1 MMMKDL
7 TLFIVKRLA
16 DKPEAVSVTESQDGD
31 TTVLS
36 LVVDEAD
43 KGKVIGKQG
52 KVIKAI
58 RALASVAAAK
68 AGVRVDVE
76 ID

>member
-1 MMMKDL
+1 MKEL
-7 TLFIVKRLA
+7 ALFIVKKLV
-16 DKPEAVSVTESQDGD
+16 DKPEAVSVEESQDGD
-31 TTVLS
+31 VTVLK
-36 LVVDEAD
+36 LAVDEGD

-58 RALASVAAAK
+58 RAVVGVKAQK
-68 AGVRVDVE
+68 AGRRAAVE

>member
-1 MMMKDL
+1 VKDL
-7 TLFIVKRLA
+7 TLFVVQKLV
-16 DKPEAVSVTESQDGD
+16 DKPEAVSVEESRDGESA
-31 TTVLS
+31 VLR
-36 LVVDEAD
+36 LVVDEGD

-58 RALASVAAAK
+58 RDVVGVAAHK
-68 AGVRVDVE
+68 AGARVSIQ

>member
-1 MMMKDL
+1 MLMKDL

-16 DKPEAVSVTESQDGD
+16 DKPDAVSIEEEQDGN
-31 TTVLS
+31 TTVLN

-58 RALASVAAAK
+58 RSLVGVAASQ
-68 AGVRVDVE
+68 AGVRTVVE

>member
-1 MMMKDL
+1 MKE
-7 TLFIVKRLA
+7 LA
-16 DKPEAVSVTESQDGD
+16 EFVVRKLVDKPEAVFVEESQDGD
-31 TTVLS
+31 VTVLS
-36 LVVDEAD
+36 LVVDEGD

-58 RALASVAAAK
+58 RDVVAVAAQK
-68 AGVRVDVE
+68 ADRHVSVE

>member
-1 MMMKDL
+1 MKEL
-7 TLFIVKRLA
+7 ALFVVSKLV
-16 DKPEAVSVTESQDGD
+16 DKPEAVSVTESRDGD
-31 TTVLS
+31 VLV
-36 LVVDEAD
+36 LKLAVDESD

-58 RALASVAAAK
+58 RAVVGAAAAK
-68 AGVRVDVE
+68 AGRHAAVE

>member
-1 MMMKDL
+1 MKEL
-7 TLFIVKRLA
+7 ALFVVKRLV
-16 DKPEAVSVTESQDGD
+16 DKPEAVTVEESQDGD
-31 TTVLS
+31 VAVLR

-58 RALASVAAAK
+58 RAVVGAAASK
-68 AGVRVDVE
+68 AGKQVDVE

>member
-1 MMMKDL
+1 MKEL
-7 TLFIVKRLA
+7 TLFVVKKLV
-16 DKPEAVSVTESQDGD
+16 DKPEAAFVDETQEGDVSV
-31 TTVLS
+31 LK
-36 LVVDEAD
+36 VVVAEED

-58 RALASVAAAK
+58 RAVVGVAAAK
-68 AGVRVDVE
+68 AERRVAVE

>member
-1 MMMKDL
+1 MKEL
-7 TLFIVKRLA
+7 AAFVVKKLVE
-16 DKPEAVSVTESQDGD
+16 KPEAVSVEESQDGD
-31 TTVLS
+31 VAVLDI
-36 LVVDEAD
+36 VVDEAD

-58 RALASVAAAK
+58 RSLVAAAASK
-68 AGVRVDVE
+68 TGERAVVE

>member
-1 MMMKDL
+1 MLMKDL

-16 DKPEAVSVTESQDGD
+16 DKPDAVSIEEEQDGD
-31 TTVLS
+31 TTVLN

-58 RALASVAAAK
+58 RSLVGVAAQK
-68 AGVRVDVE
+68 AGARVAVE

>member
-1 MMMKDL
+1 MKEL
-7 TLFIVKRLA
+7 ALFVVQRLV

-31 TTVLS
+31 VAVLK
-36 LVVDEAD
+36 LVVDESD

-58 RALASVAAAK
+58 RAVVGAAASK
-68 AGVRVDVE
+68 AGRQVDVE

>member
-1 MMMKDL
+1 MKEL
-7 TLFIVKRLA
+7 ALFVVKRLV
-16 DKPEAVSVTESQDGD
+16 DKPEAVSVETSQDGD
-31 TTVLS
+31 VTVLR
-36 LVVDEAD
+36 LVVDESD

-58 RALASVAAAK
+58 RAVVGAAASK
-68 AGVRVDVE
+68 AGLQVDVE

>member
-1 MMMKDL
+1 MKEL
-7 TLFIVKRLA
+7 ALFVVKKLV
-16 DKPEAVSVTESQDGD
+16 DKPEAVSVEESQDGD
-31 TTVLS
+31 VAVLK
-36 LVVDEAD
+36 LLVDESD

-58 RALASVAAAK
+58 RAVVGAAASK
-68 AGVRVDVE
+68 AGLQVDVE

>member
-7 TLFIVKRLA
+7 TSFIARRLA
-16 DKPEAVSVTESQDGD
+16 DKPDAVSVEEEQDGD
-31 TTVLS
+31 TTVLN
-36 LVVDEAD
+36 LVVDESD
-43 KGKVIGKQG
+43 KGKLIGKQG

-58 RALASVAAAK
+58 RSLVGVAAQK
-68 AGVRVDVE
+68 AGVLVDVE

>member
-1 MMMKDL
+1 MKEL
-7 TLFIVKRLA
+7 ALFVVKKLV
-16 DKPEAVSVTESQDGD
+16 DKPEVVSVEESKDGD
-31 TTVLS
+31 VTVLK
-36 LVVDEAD
+36 LVVDESD

-58 RALASVAAAK
+58 RAVVGAAASK
-68 AGVRVDVE
+68 AGRQVDVE

>member
-1 MMMKDL
+1 MKEL
-7 TLFIVKRLA
+7 ALFVVKKLV
-16 DKPEAVSVTESQDGD
+16 DKPEAVDVTEIQDGD
-31 TTVLS
+31 VAVLK
-36 LVVDEAD
+36 LVVDESD

-58 RALASVAAAK
+58 RAIVGVAASK
-68 AGVRVDVE
+68 AGRQVDIE

>member
-1 MMMKDL
+1 MKEL
-7 TLFIVKRLA
+7 ALFVVKRLV
-16 DKPEAVSVTESQDGD
+16 DKPESVTVDESQDGNV
-31 TTVLS
+31 TVLK
-36 LVVDEAD
+36 LNVDEAD

-58 RALASVAAAK
+58 RAVVGAAAAK
-68 AGVRVDVE
+68 AGTQIAVE

>member
-1 MMMKDL
+1 MKEL
-7 TLFIVKRLA
+7 ALFVVKKLV
-16 DKPEAVSVTESQDGD
+16 DKPEAAFVDETQEGDVSV
-31 TTVLS
+31 LK
-36 LVVDEAD
+36 VVVAEED

-58 RALASVAAAK
+58 RAVVGVAAAK
-68 AGVRVDVE
+68 AERRVAVE

>member
-1 MMMKDL
+1 MKAL
-7 TLFIVKRLA
+7 TLFVVKQLV
-16 DKPEAVSVTESQDGD
+16 DKPEAVSVAESQDGD
-31 TTVLS
+31 VAVLT
-36 LVVDEAD
+36 LVVDESD

-58 RALASVAAAK
+58 RAVVGAAAAK
-68 AGVRVDVE
+68 AGRRVAVE

>member
-1 MMMKDL
+1 MKEL
-7 TLFIVKRLA
+7 ALFVVKRLV
-16 DKPEAVSVTESQDGD
+16 DKPEAVTVEESKDGD
-31 TTVLS
+31 VAVLK
-36 LVVDEAD
+36 LNVDESD

-58 RALASVAAAK
+58 RAVVGAAAAK
-68 AGVRVDVE
+68 AGVQVDVE

>member
-1 MMMKDL
+1 MKEL
-7 TLFIVKRLA
+7 ALFVVKRLV
-16 DKPEAVSVTESQDGD
+16 DKPEAVT
-31 TTVLS
+31 
-36 LVVDEAD
+36 VDESMDGNVSVLKLNVDESD

-58 RALASVAAAK
+58 RAVVGAAAAK
-68 AGVRVDVE
+68 AGVQVAVE

>member
-1 MMMKDL
+1 MKEL
-7 TLFIVKRLA
+7 ILFIVKRLA
-16 DKPEAVSVTESQDGD
+16 DKPESVAVSEIRDGD
-31 TTVLS
+31 TTVLK
-36 LVVDEAD
+36 LVVAEED

-58 RALASVAAAK
+58 RALAGVAAQR
-68 AGVRVDVE
+68 AGGKVAVE

>member
-1 MMMKDL
+1 MKEL
-7 TLFIVKRLA
+7 ALFVVKRLV
-16 DKPEAVSVTESQDGD
+16 DKPEAVSVTESRDGD
-31 TTVLS
+31 VVVLK

-58 RALASVAAAK
+58 RSVVGAAASK
-68 AGVRVDVE
+68 AGSQVAVE

>member
-1 MMMKDL
+1 MKEL
-7 TLFIVKRLA
+7 ALFVVKRLV
-16 DKPEAVSVTESQDGD
+16 DKPEAVSVEESQDGD
-31 TTVLS
+31 VTVLR
-36 LVVDEAD
+36 LVVDETD

-58 RALASVAAAK
+58 RAVVGAAAAK
-68 AGVRVDVE
+68 AGRQADVE

>member
-1 MMMKDL
+1 MKEL
-7 TLFIVKRLA
+7 ALFVVKNLV
-16 DKPEAVSVTESQDGD
+16 DKPEAVSVTVSEEGGE
-31 TTVLS
+31 TVLT
-36 LVVDEAD
+36 LLVDESD

-58 RALASVAAAK
+58 RAVVGAAAAK
-68 AGVRVDVE
+68 AGKQVAVE

>member
-1 MMMKDL
+1 MKEL
-7 TLFIVKRLA
+7 ALFVVKNLV
-16 DKPEAVSVTESQDGD
+16 DKPEAVSVEESRRGD
-31 TTVLS
+31 VCVLK
-36 LVVDEAD
+36 LMVDEAD

-58 RALASVAAAK
+58 RAVVGAAASK
-68 AGVRVDVE
+68 AGLQVAVE

>member
-1 MMMKDL
+1 MLMNDL

-16 DKPEAVSVTESQDGD
+16 DKPDAVTIEEEQDGD
-31 TTVLS
+31 TTVLN
-36 LVVDEAD
+36 LVVDESD
-43 KGKVIGKQG
+43 KGKIIGKQG

-58 RALASVAAAK
+58 RSLVSVAASK
-68 AGVRVDVE
+68 AGVRAVVE

>member
-1 MMMKDL
+1 MKEL
-7 TLFIVKRLA
+7 ALFVVKRLV
-16 DKPEAVSVTESQDGD
+16 DKPESVTVEESQDGSV
-31 TTVLS
+31 TVLK
-36 LVVDEAD
+36 LNVDESD

-58 RALASVAAAK
+58 RAVIGAAATK
-68 AGVRVDVE
+68 AGVQVDVE

>member
-1 MMMKDL
+1 MKEL
-7 TLFIVKRLA
+7 ALFVVKRLV
-16 DKPEAVSVTESQDGD
+16 DKPEAVFVEASQDGD
-31 TTVLS
+31 VQVLR

-58 RALASVAAAK
+58 RAVVGAAASK
-68 AGVRVDVE
+68 AGLQVDVE

>member
-1 MMMKDL
+1 MKEL
-7 TLFIVKRLA
+7 LLFIVQKLTE
-16 DKPEAVSVTESQDGD
+16 KPDAVSVSEYQDGD
-31 TTVLS
+31 VAVLK
-36 LVVDEAD
+36 LVVAEED

-58 RALASVAAAK
+58 RAVVGVAAAK
-68 AGVRVDVE
+68 AGKKVDVE

>member
-1 MMMKDL
+1 MKEL
-7 TLFIVKRLA
+7 VLFIVKRLTET
-16 DKPEAVSVTESQDGD
+16 PEAVSVTEFQDGD
-31 TTVLS
+31 TAVLK
-36 LVVDEAD
+36 LVVAEED

-58 RALASVAAAK
+58 RAVVGVAAVK
-68 AGVRVDVE
+68 AGKKVAVE

>member
-1 MMMKDL
+1 VKEL
-7 TLFIVKRLA
+7 ALFVVKRLV
-16 DKPEAVSVTESQDGD
+16 DKPEAVSVEESKDGEVD
-31 TTVLS
+31 VLK

-58 RALASVAAAK
+58 RAVVGAAAAK
-68 AGVRVDVE
+68 AGRRADVE

>member
-1 MMMKDL
+1 MKEL
-7 TLFIVKRLA
+7 ALFVVKGIV
-16 DKPEAVSVTESQDGD
+16 DKPEAVSISESQDGGVA
-31 TTVLS
+31 VLK

-58 RALASVAAAK
+58 RAVVGAAAAK
-68 AGVRVDVE
+68 AGRQVAVE

>member
-1 MMMKDL
+1 MKEL
-7 TLFIVKRLA
+7 VLRIVKGLA
-16 DKPEAVSVTESQDGD
+16 DHPDQAQVEETASGGVTHLHLTVAES
-31 TTVLS
+31 
-36 LVVDEAD
+36 D

-58 RALASVAAAK
+58 RTVVTAAAQK
-68 AGVRVDVE
+68 AGKKAQVE